1 MNIAVL
7 RETGDGES
15 RVALMPESVR
25 KLVDL
30 KASLV
35 IESGAGLASAR
46 TDDDYKESG
55 AAISSDRKALLETA
69 DVLVAV
75 NRPTPEDLRA
85 LKKGAVVLGFLR
97 PLDEPAKLIPALENQ
112 LTTFSMELVPRITRA
127 QAMDALSSMA
137 TVAGYKAV
145 LLGADRIPRM
155 FPLLMTAAGTVPP
168 ARVLVLGAGVA
179 GLQAIATARRLGAV
193 VEAYDVR
200 AAAGEQ
206 VKSLG
211 ATFLEVDLGGIQTED
226 KGGYAVELSD
236 EALKRG
242 RDLIA
247 EHAKTADVII
257 TTAQVPGRRPPVLV
271 DEAAVRG
278 MRRGAVVIDLAGATG
293 GNVTV
298 SKPDETVE
306 REGVTILAPTN
317 LPATVPVH
325 ASQLYSRNLTSFLS
339 LLIKDGQLQI
349 DMKDDV
355 VGPSCVTHNGE
366 VVNQRVAAALQ
377 AQQIGRASCRER
389 SVDLRGRP

>member
-1 MNIAVL
+1 MNIGVL
-7 RETGDGES
+7 RETVEGEA
-15 RVALMPESVR
+15 RVALMPDSVQ
-25 KLVDL
+25 KLVAL
-30 KASLV
+30 KASV
-35 IESGAGLASAR
+35 SVESGAGLGAAR
-46 TDDDYKESG
+46 TDDDY
-55 AAISSDRKALLETA
+55 RKAGATVVDDRNALLADA
-69 DVLVAV
+69 DVLVV
-75 NRPTPEDLRA
+75 INRLPAEDFNR

-97 PLDEPAKLIPALENQ
+97 PLDEPAQLVPAFERG
-112 LTTFSMELVPRITRA
+112 LTTFAMELVPRITRA

-145 LLGADRIPRM
+145 VLGADRIPRM

-179 GLQAIATARRLGAV
+179 GLQAIATAKRLGAV

-206 VKSLG
+206 VRSLG

-226 KGGYAVELSD
+226 KGGYAVELSE

-257 TTAQVPGRRPPVLV
+257 TTAQVPGRRAPVLM
-271 DEAAVRG
+271 DETAVSG

-293 GNVTV
+293 GNVTL
-298 SKPDETVE
+298 SKADEIVE
-306 REGVTILAPTN
+306 RDGVTIMAPTN
-317 LPATVPVH
+317 LPASIPVH
-325 ASQLYSRNLTSFLS
+325 ASQLYSRNVTAFLS
-339 LLIKDGQLQI
+339 LLIKDGELHI

-355 VGPSCVTHNGE
+355 VGPSCVTHEGRW
-366 VVNQRVAAALQ
+366 VNQRVAAA
-377 AQQIGRASCRER
+377 IGAHGS
-389 SVDLRGRP
+389 S

>member
-7 RETGDGES
+7 NETADGEA
-15 RVALMPESVR
+15 RVALMPESVQ
-25 KLVDL
+25 KLVAA
-30 KASLV
+30 KASV
-35 IESGAGLASAR
+35 SVESGAGLGAAR
-46 TDDDYKESG
+46 TDEDFTNAG
-55 AAISSDRKALLETA
+55 ASIGTDRNVLLAEA
-69 DVLVAV
+69 DVLVV
-75 NRPTPEDLRA
+75 VSRPTEEDLKRM
-85 LKKGAVVLGFLR
+85 KRGAVVLGFLR
-97 PLDEPAKLIPALENQ
+97 PLDEPAKLVPALENG

-206 VKSLG
+206 VRSLG
-211 ATFLEVDLGGIQTED
+211 AKFLEVDLGGLQTED
-226 KGGYAVELSD
+226 KGGYAVELSE

-247 EHAKTADVII
+247 EQAKSADVII
-257 TTAQVPGRRPPVLV
+257 TTAQVPGRRAPVLM
-271 DEAAVRG
+271 DEEAVNAMKRG
-278 MRRGAVVIDLAGATG
+278 SVVIDLAGATG
-293 GNVTV
+293 GNVTA
-298 SKPDETVE
+298 SKPDEIVE
-306 REGVTILAPTN
+306 RNGVTILAPTN

-325 ASQLYSRNLTSFLS
+325 ASQLYSRNVTAFLN
-339 LLIKDGQLQI
+339 LLIKDGELHL
-349 DMKDDV
+349 DMNDDV
-355 VGPSCVTHNGE
+355 VGPSCVTHDGQW
-366 VVNQRVAAALQ
+366 VNQRVAAAMT
-377 AQQIGRASCRER
+377 S
-389 SVDLRGRP
+389 